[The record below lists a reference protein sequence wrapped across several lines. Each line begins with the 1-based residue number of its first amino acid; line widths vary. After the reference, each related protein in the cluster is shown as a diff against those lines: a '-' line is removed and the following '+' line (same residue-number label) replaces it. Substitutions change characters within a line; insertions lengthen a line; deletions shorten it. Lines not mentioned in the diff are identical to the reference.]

1 MKNKEYFR
9 QYAKDRKVRLWQIAD
24 ALGISEPTMTRMLRH
39 EISKEQLDRLCGIV
53 DRIASEKE
61 VQE

>member
-53 DRIASEKE
+53 DRIASGEA